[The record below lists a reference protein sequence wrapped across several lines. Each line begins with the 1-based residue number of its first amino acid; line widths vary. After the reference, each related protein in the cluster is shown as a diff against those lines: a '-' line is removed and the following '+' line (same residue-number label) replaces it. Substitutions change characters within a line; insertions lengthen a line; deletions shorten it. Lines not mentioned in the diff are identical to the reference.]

1 MKIATISLS
10 VVALLSLFGPGA
22 AAAAPPP
29 AAGQPL
35 AKAAFAGGCFWCMVH
50 PFDQLPGVV
59 KVTSGYAGGHAQNP
73 TYEEV
78 SGGSTGHAESVEV
91 VYDPAK
97 VTYQKLLDTYWHNV
111 DPFTPNAQFCDH
123 GNQYRT
129 AIFYATPE
137 QKKLAEASKADMQ
150 HRFKEPIVTQI
161 VPLTQFWPAEDYHQ
175 DYYKKNPIRY
185 KFYRYNC
192 GRDRRLEQIWGAAPA
207 E

>member
-1 MKIATISLS
+1 MKIVAALSLS
-10 VVALLSLFGPGA
+10 ALLGLFGSRPGGA
-22 AAAAPPP
+22 ATAPPAP
-29 AAGQPL
+29 GQPL

-50 PFDQLPGVV
+50 PFDQIPGVV
-59 KVTSGYAGGHAQNP
+59 KVTSGYAGGRTKHP

-78 SGGSTGHAESVEV
+78 SSGETGHAESVEV

-111 DPFTPNAQFCDH
+111 DPFTANAQFCDH
-123 GNQYRT
+123 GEQYRT

-137 QKKLAEASKADMQ
+137 QKKLAEQSKAELQ
-150 HRFKEPIVTQI
+150 HRFKDPIVTQI
-161 VPLTQFWPAEDYHQ
+161 VPLTEFWPAEDYHQ
-175 DYYKKNPIRY
+175 DYYKKNPVRY

-192 GRDRRLEQIWGAAPA
+192 GRDRRLSQIWGAAPA

>member
-1 MKIATISLS
+1 MKIAAISLCA
-10 VVALLSLFGPGA
+10 VVLLTSLGIGA
-22 AAAAPPP
+22 AGAAP
-29 AAGQPL
+29 AQPL
-35 AKAAFAGGCFWCMVH
+35 ARAAFAGGCFWCMVH
-50 PFDQLPGVV
+50 PFDQIPGVV
-59 KVTSGYAGGHAQNP
+59 KVTSGYAGGHRQNP

-97 VTYQKLLDTYWHNV
+97 VTYQKLLDTYWRNV

-137 QKKLAEASKADMQ
+137 QKKLAEAAKTDLQ
-150 HRFKEPIVTQI
+150 RRFKETIVTQI

-192 GRDRRLEQIWGAAPA
+192 GRDARLQQIWGPAA

>member
-1 MKIATISLS
+1 MKTAAVLSL
-10 VVALLSLFGPGA
+10 ALLLSLAGSRSGGA
-22 AAAAPPP
+22 AP
-29 AAGQPL
+29 APL
-35 AKAAFAGGCFWCMVH
+35 ATAAFAGGCFWCMVH

-59 KVTSGYAGGHAQNP
+59 KVTSGYAGGHAQHP

-111 DPFTPNAQFCDH
+111 DPFTANAQFCDQ
-123 GNQYRT
+123 GSQYRT

-137 QKKLAEASKADMQ
+137 QKRLAEESKAALQ
-150 HRFKEPIVTQI
+150 RRFKQPIVTQI
-161 VPLTQFWPAEDYHQ
+161 VPLTQFWPAEEYHQ
-175 DYYKKNPIRY
+175 DFYKKNPVRY

-192 GRDRRLEQIWGAAPA
+192 GRDRRLAEIWGAAA